1 MIWKYHRL
9 LPQRDD
15 TDFGNENITWRL
27 VWPNCLKS
35 MGQYSLS
42 KTQKPLHDQ
51 VVVMEEI
58 PIVTESHLS
67 PFCKEWNSD
76 LYFDWFRKTLWQ
88 IDLLCL
94 GCWVCSD
101 YEIQGP
107 VRNVVGQN
115 LGFPFWLF
123 PFQDFL
129 FFFRGHGLP
138 GFGLLVFQAIKAT
151 VLFVYFFVL
160 VPLPLLM
167 PQCLGP
173 G

>member
-1 MIWKYHRL
+1 MWFGSEMWSLCREFGTAMLCFLFPRRSIGSFSTYFQCYVFLKGAL
-9 LPQRDD
+9 LVHSIMVPQEWMYQLPCQK
-15 TDFGNENITWRL
+15 FL
-27 VWPNCLKS
+27 
-35 MGQYSLS
+35 QSL
-42 KTQKPLHDQ
+42 
-51 VVVMEEI
+51 
-58 PIVTESHLS
+58 
-67 PFCKEWNSD
+67 
-76 LYFDWFRKTLWQ
+76 